1 MAINNNYGFKTL
13 GKGRQVV
20 INGKWPIFGFDVDR
34 VAQSFRTTRVVD
46 TTVHNYYNSGN
57 TLPSTS
63 SLNPAGF
70 GVNERS
76 GVVRELVTKY
86 EHGYD
91 YRPMGYW
98 TVSGTMN
105 LQGQTTMSQTASG
118 SESSWSGGTY
128 PSPVERTYRLG
139 QYNQEL
145 PLTPEIGKISLPTIT
160 TSGNLRN
167 LYWLSATIGSNNS
180 CDLVIPS
187 GNPLYGTY
195 YLEYAD
201 PGNNQLGAWIDVEV
215 DEKYVY
221 VYMNYAWWDKWYR
234 YAFRN
239 NYGNIDTS
247 VFDIQWRVRSVAQ
260 TTGSVFD
267 VNVYLTPYKIEE
279 MIVNG

>member
-1 MAINNNYGFKTL
+1 MASNYGFKIM
-13 GKGRQVV
+13 GKGRQVSL
-20 INGKWPIFGFDVDR
+20 NGKWPIIGFDIGKLETT
-34 VAQSFRTTRVVD
+34 FRTTRINDSSVND
-46 TTVHNYYNSGN
+46 FYPSGN
-57 TLPSTS
+57 DIPDYSA
-63 SLNPAGF
+63 LNPAGF

-105 LQGQTTMSQTASG
+105 LQGKTTMSQTASG
-118 SESSWSGGTY
+118 TESSWSGGTY

-139 QYNQEL
+139 QYNQSL

-167 LYWLSATIGSNNS
+167 LYWLSATIGSNAS

-201 PGNNQLGAWIDVEV
+201 PGNNQLGAWIDVEI

-221 VYMNYAWWDKWYR
+221 IYMNYAWWDKWYR
-234 YAFRN
+234 YAFRGN
-239 NYGNIDTS
+239 DGNIYPD
-247 VFDIQWRVRSVAQ
+247 VFDVQWRVQSVAE

-267 VNVYLTPYKIEE
+267 VNVYLTPHKIEE
-279 MIVNG
+279 AIING